1 MLIPIRLRTA
11 IKREVERFLRVP
23 IQTLISP
30 WISALLY
37 LFIFGSVIGDRINF
51 LDGISY
57 IDFVFPGVLMMN
69 IIGGAFGQSSSSLY
83 FQRFSN
89 AIQEILTSPL
99 KYTEMIAG
107 YVIGAIARAV
117 VVGAGIYAL
126 ALLFTQATMANPLLF
141 LFYVIIVSVIFSLL
155 GLLVA
160 IMAEKFEHLTMLQ
173 TFIIQPLIY
182 VGGVFNS
189 INMLPESLQV
199 ITRFNPFFY
208 MIDGI
213 RYAMIGYSE
222 SNLALGMSL
231 LSALALILF
240 IIVLQLFKTG
250 YKIRQ

>member
-11 IKREVERFLRVP
+11 VRREVERFLRVP

-51 LDGISY
+51 LEGISY

-107 YVIGAIARAV
+107 YVVGAIARAV

-126 ALLFTQATMANPLLF
+126 ALLFTQATMTNPILF

-160 IMAEKFEHLTMLQ
+160 ILAEKFEHLTILQ
-173 TFIIQPLIY
+173 TFVIQPLIY

-189 INMLPESLQV
+189 ISMLPESLQI

-222 SNLALGMSL
+222 SSLTLGISL
-231 LSALALILF
+231 LSATAAILF
-240 IIVLQLFKTG
+240 VIVLQLFKTG
-250 YKIRQ
+250 YKLRQ